1 MRALAAALLPGE
13 DWDDTLWCAAAPTR
27 PPFNTSVQ
35 IRDPNA
41 SSALCLCR
49 PEMCGEYGVDPV
61 SGFDFAAFLAFK
73 ADAEHLV
80 AHAEK
85 NEGEPEPEPEAG
97 G

>member
-1 MRALAAALLPGE
+1 
-13 DWDDTLWCAAAPTR
+13 
-27 PPFNTSVQ
+27 
-35 IRDPNA
+35 
-41 SSALCLCR
+41 
-49 PEMCGEYGVDPV
+49 MCGEYGVDPV

-85 NEGEPEPEPEAG
+85 TEGAEPEPEPEAG